1 MDKLIGLINSL
12 DRNELVE
19 CTDFLKSPYFN
30 KRTDIIKFWEI
41 VIESHPVKEFDR
53 EKIYK
58 RVYGNEIYN
67 SQVVTNLLSRTQNL
81 VRKFLTQI
89 GLNKDKI
96 SATSALSYELAARGL
111 NKMLEKNIDNAIS
124 ELENEY
130 YTVEYLKKYY
140 ELTELRESLVVS
152 FRNYKEKLANT
163 YLRSESLV
171 NYFILNLL
179 RIANDLVVFKFVTS
193 FKEDEEIFNGFF
205 NFFDFRMYLG
215 NLENIKSPYY
225 AITAV
230 FYYGLMSKLDDPVAE
245 YREKLK
251 KVVFENLD
259 TMKYQDQTTCWTML
273 FAAFIFTNT
282 PQKYDVS
289 TEIHSINK
297 MFVAKNILTKDELGY
312 VMENNYHNIAVQA
325 INAKDYQWAEKFLNE
340 FKSKLPPGSGEDTFN
355 ACMARCCFEKGNYD
369 GCLAF
374 LAKMKI
380 DNIMTRLNIST
391 LYIRSY
397 YELGYYEEAASAI
410 ESMRIFLL
418 QNKQLTP
425 QVKRTMSDFI
435 KNARLV
441 VKAKSLQKKLS
452 EEHYLRAQRSAGH
465 NSKSW
470 ILEKMKELI

>member
-1 MDKLIGLINSL
+1 MDKLISLINSL
-12 DRNELVE
+12 DRNELRE
-19 CTDFLKSPYFN
+19 CTDFIKSPFFN

-41 VIESHPVKEFDR
+41 AIENHPVNEFD
-53 EKIYK
+53 KKNIYK
-58 RVYGNEIYN
+58 RVYGNDKIN
-67 SQVVTNLLSRTQNL
+67 FQVVTNLLSRTQSL
-81 VRKFLTQI
+81 VKKYLTQK
-89 GLNKDKI
+89 GLGKDKV
-96 SATSALSYELAARGL
+96 AETSALSYELASRGL
-111 NKMLEKNIDNAIS
+111 NKMVAKNIDSAVK
-124 ELENEY
+124 ELENEF

-140 ELTELRESLVVS
+140 EYLELRESLVVS

-193 FKEDEEIFNGFF
+193 FKADEEIFNGFF
-205 NFFDFRMYLG
+205 NFFDFSSYID
-215 NLENIKSPYY
+215 NLEKINSPYY

-230 FYYGLMSKLDDPVAE
+230 FYYGLMSKLDDPDAG

-259 TMKYQDQTTCWTML
+259 GMNYQDQTTCWTML
-273 FAAFIFTNT
+273 FAAFVFTNT
-282 PQKYDVS
+282 PQKHDVS
-289 TEIHSINK
+289 PEIHSINK
-297 MFVAKNILTKDELGY
+297 IFVSKNILTKDELGY
-312 VMENNYHNIAVQA
+312 IMENNYHNIASQA
-325 INAKDYQWAEKFLNE
+325 INAKDYQWAEKFLND

-355 ACMARCCFEKGNYD
+355 ACMARCCFEKGNYE

-380 DNIMTRLNIST
+380 DNIMTRVNSST

-410 ESMRIFLL
+410 ESMRIFFL

-425 QVKRTMSDFI
+425 QVKRTMADFI

-441 VKAKSLQKKLS
+441 VKAKASQKKLS
-452 EEHYLRAQRSAGH
+452 EEHYLRAQSSAGH